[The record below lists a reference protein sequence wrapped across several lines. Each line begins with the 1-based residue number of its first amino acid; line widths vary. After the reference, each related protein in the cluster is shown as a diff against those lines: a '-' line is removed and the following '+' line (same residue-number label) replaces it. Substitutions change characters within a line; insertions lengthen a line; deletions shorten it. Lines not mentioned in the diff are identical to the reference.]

1 MALKTILK
9 QTKLDEPYI
18 GGLGSYKLYVLV
30 AHHLEQHLSIGG
42 QDRPGQVL
50 LLFWFRY
57 GDIKAENTRRAM
69 RTPLTTG
76 TTVRTRDGAEAD
88 LNNVYLLDHIIRLFQ
103 HCWKR
108 TKLLLEKHTSEVHPS
123 VLKRKD
129 GVPPPLSYFN
139 GCIDEAALNRARKVA
154 REKANNQ
161 VRVLQHVSC
170 QQ

>member
-88 LNNVYLLDHIIRLFQ
+88 LSNVYLLDHVIRLFQ
-103 HCWKR
+103 QCWKR
-108 TKLLLEKHTSEVHPS
+108 TKLLLEKHTNQVHPS
-123 VLKRKD
+123 VLKS
-129 GVPPPLSYFN
+129 VPPPLSYFN
-139 GCIDEAALNRARKVA
+139 GCIDEVALNRARKTA
-154 REKANNQ
+154 RDKANNQ
-161 VRVLQHVSC
+161 VRGLQHVSK
-170 QQ
+170 QR